1 MRLDLDRVNRRVYAS
16 RGAVRQYAN
25 ATGWLDAGERAAVA
39 RAAQWLDGGPVLD
52 IGVGGGRT
60 APLLHGLGG
69 RYVGVDYTPD
79 LVAVARRR
87 FPHLDLREM
96 DARRLDFPDNSFG
109 LVVFSYNGIDSVD
122 LPGRAQVLREV
133 HRVLAPGGTFVFSS
147 LNRDGPAYGER
158 PWTRERH
165 WHGPAGWLRQARR
178 IALGVWNR
186 RRNRRLFLSR
196 DDVALAPIAGHDFRM
211 VTVFTSLATQTRQ
224 LEEAGFAV
232 VAVLDDDAG
241 RQVAADADPGRASW
255 FYYVARKPAA
265 PVVPALAWDRA
276 AAD

>member
-16 RGAVRQYAN
+16 RGALRQYAN
-25 ATGWLDAGERAAVA
+25 AAGWLDAGEQAAVA
-39 RAAQWLDGGPVLD
+39 RAAQGLDGGRVLD

-60 APLLHGLGG
+60 APLLLELGG
-69 RYVGVDYTPD
+69 PYVGVDYTPD

-87 FPHLDLREM
+87 FPQLDLREM
-96 DARRLDFPDNSFG
+96 DARRLDFPDDSFG

-165 WHGPAGWLRQARR
+165 WRGPVGWLRQARR

-186 RRNRRLFLSR
+186 GRNRRLFVNQG
-196 DDVALAPIAGHDFRM
+196 DVALAAIAGHDFRM

-224 LEEAGFAV
+224 LEEAGFTV
-232 VAVLDDDAG
+232 EAVLDDDTG
-241 RQVAADADPGRASW
+241 RQLTADADPRRAPW

-265 PVVPALAWDRA
+265 PVATVSAWDRA